1 MTDPDYSTT
10 YKRFV
15 LSMLTIVY
23 AFNFI
28 DRQILVILQ
37 ESIKADMGFSDAQLG
52 LLSGFSFALVYV
64 TAGIPIAYLAD
75 RSNRRNIIAVALS
88 VWSGMTAISGLAQNY
103 THLLIARIGVGLGEA
118 GGSPP
123 AHSMISD
130 YYPPER
136 RGTALSIYSAGV
148 YIGILFGFLFGGAI
162 AEHYGWRS
170 AFFIMGIPGILFALI
185 FRITVREPVRGRW
198 EVGKTQDAPSFKET
212 ISTLRQ
218 LPTFWYLA
226 MGSALSAFVGYGNG
240 NFFPS
245 FLIRNHGMTLT
256 EVGITLAVTAGVM
269 GAIGSYLG
277 GYLADLLGKKDK
289 RWYTWVPL
297 IGGVIGFFPQVY
309 IFLGDDTRYVLICVA
324 FVNLVTTTYLGPVLA
339 ISHSMVPPGMRSL
352 TSAILFFI
360 LNIIGLGLGPLTTG
374 LLSDM
379 FEPVFGSNH
388 LRYAMLV
395 TVFVGALGMLMF
407 YIASRKLPC
416 NLSGPE
422 KSKSL

>member
-1 MTDPDYSTT
+1 MPKPNALSNEKNVLMTDADYSAT

-15 LSMLTIVY
+15 LTMLTIVY

-75 RSNRRNIIAVALS
+75 RSNRRNIITVALS

-103 THLLIARIGVGLGEA
+103 THLLIARIGVGLGAA

-185 FRITVREPVRGRW
+185 FRIVR
-198 EVGKTQDAPSFKET
+198 S
-212 ISTLRQ
+212 I
-218 LPTFWYLA
+218 LPKIYDFRKK
-226 MGSALSAFVGYGNG
+226 S
-240 NFFPS
+240 
-245 FLIRNHGMTLT
+245 
-256 EVGITLAVTAGVM
+256 
-269 GAIGSYLG
+269 
-277 GYLADLLGKKDK
+277 GKK
-289 RWYTWVPL
+289 
-297 IGGVIGFFPQVY
+297 
-309 IFLGDDTRYVLICVA
+309 
-324 FVNLVTTTYLGPVLA
+324 
-339 ISHSMVPPGMRSL
+339 
-352 TSAILFFI
+352 
-360 LNIIGLGLGPLTTG
+360 
-374 LLSDM
+374 
-379 FEPVFGSNH
+379 FE
-388 LRYAMLV
+388 R
-395 TVFVGALGMLMF
+395 
-407 YIASRKLPC
+407 
-416 NLSGPE
+416 
-422 KSKSL
+422 